1 MEGNSMKIVVSSGK
15 RKTAIA
21 RATIREGTGRVY
33 INKIP
38 LENFTPLMARYIIEE
53 PLQLASDEI
62 KSKID
67 IRVNVRGGGVMGQAQ
82 ASRIAIARGLVD
94 FTKSAD
100 LRRHFVEYDR
110 TIIAGDSRRKEK
122 KKFGGPGA
130 RARRQKSYR

>member
-1 MEGNSMKIVVSSGK
+1 MEGINMKIVVSSGK

-21 RATIREGTGRVY
+21 RATIREGNGRVF
-33 INKIP
+33 INKTP
-38 LENFTPLMARYIIEE
+38 LENFTPLIARYIIEE
-53 PLQLASDEI
+53 PLLLASDEV
-62 KSKID
+62 KSNID

-100 LRRHFVEYDR
+100 LRRQFVEYDR
-110 TIIAGDSRRKEK
+110 TLMAGDSRRKEK

-130 RARRQKSYR
+130 RAKKQKSYR

>member
-1 MEGNSMKIVVSSGK
+1 MKIVVSSGK

-21 RATIREGTGRVY
+21 RATIREGTGRVF

-38 LENFTPLMARYIIEE
+38 IENFTPLMARYIIEE
-53 PLQLASDEI
+53 PLLLASDEV
-62 KSKID
+62 KSHID

-100 LRRHFVEYDR
+100 LRRQLVEYDR
-110 TIIAGDSRRKEK
+110 TLMAGDSRRKEK

-130 RARRQKSYR
+130 RAKRQKSYR

>member
-1 MEGNSMKIVVSSGK
+1 MEGICMKITVSSGK

-21 RATIREGTGRVY
+21 RATVREGTGRIQ
-33 INKIP
+33 INKTP
-38 LENFTPLMARYIIEE
+38 LDNFTPLMARQIIEE
-53 PLQLASDEI
+53 PIMIAGPDIAS
-62 KSKID
+62 KVD

-100 LRRHFVEYDR
+100 LRKAYVEYDR
-110 TIIAGDSRRKEK
+110 TLMAGDSRRKEK

-130 RARRQKSYR
+130 RAKKQKSYR

>member
-1 MEGNSMKIVVSSGK
+1 MKIVVSSGK

-21 RATIREGTGRVY
+21 RATVQEGTGQVT
-33 INKIP
+33 INKTPIT
-38 LENFTPLMARYIIEE
+38 NFLPLMARQIIEE
-53 PLQLASDEI
+53 PLLIASNDI
-62 KSKID
+62 TSKVD

-100 LRRHFVEYDR
+100 LRKQFVEYDR
-110 TIIAGDSRRKEK
+110 TLMAGDSRRKEK

-130 RARRQKSYR
+130 RAKKQKSYR

>member
-1 MEGNSMKIVVSSGK
+1 MKITVSSGK

-21 RATIREGTGRVY
+21 RATVREGTGRIQ
-33 INKIP
+33 INKTP
-38 LENFTPLMARYIIEE
+38 LDNFTPLMARQIIEE
-53 PLQLASDEI
+53 PIMIAGPDI
-62 KSKID
+62 ATKVD

-100 LRRHFVEYDR
+100 LRKAYVEYDR
-110 TIIAGDSRRKEK
+110 TLMAGDSRRKEK

-130 RARRQKSYR
+130 RAKKQKSYR

>member
-1 MEGNSMKIVVSSGK
+1 MKITVSSGK

-21 RATIREGTGRVY
+21 RATVREGTGRIQ
-33 INKIP
+33 INKTP
-38 LENFTPLMARYIIEE
+38 LDNFTPLMARQIIEE
-53 PLQLASDEI
+53 PLMIAGPDI
-62 KSKID
+62 ATKVD

-100 LRRHFVEYDR
+100 LRKAYVEYDR
-110 TIIAGDSRRKEK
+110 TLMAGDSRRKEK

-130 RARRQKSYR
+130 RAKKQKSYR

>member
-1 MEGNSMKIVVSSGK
+1 MEGSNMKIVVSSGK

-21 RATIREGTGRVY
+21 RATIREGKGRVF
-33 INKIP
+33 INKTPI
-38 LENFTPLMARYIIEE
+38 ENFTPLIARHIIEE
-53 PLQLASDEI
+53 PLLLASDEV
-62 KSKID
+62 KSNVD

-110 TIIAGDSRRKEK
+110 TLMAGDSRRKEK

-130 RARRQKSYR
+130 RAKKQKSYR

>member
-1 MEGNSMKIVVSSGK
+1 MKIVISSGK

-21 RATIREGTGRVY
+21 RATIREGTGQVH

-38 LENFTPLMARYIIEE
+38 LGNYNPIMVRQIIEE
-53 PLQLASDEI
+53 PLYIAGSEI
-62 KSKID
+62 TDKID

-82 ASRIAIARGLVD
+82 ASRMAIARGLVD

-100 LRRHFVEYDR
+100 LRRQFVEYDR
-110 TIIAGDSRRKEK
+110 TLMAGDSRRREK

-130 RARRQKSYR
+130 RAKKQKSYR